1 MDLVFQGMIERIMTI
16 EHPADSSYKDK
27 EVLDFE
33 LMADNNLYTK
43 LKSLHICFT
52 IHLKK
57 LSSTVADLDAD
68 IYLVNNFFAL

>member
-1 MDLVFQGMIERIMTI
+1 MIQNNF
-16 EHPADSSYKDK
+16 SYSNKMVIIK
-27 EVLDFE
+27 
-33 LMADNNLYTK
+33 K

-68 IYLVNNFFAL
+68 IYPEA